1 MLRIYRRLIVDFWI
15 NYYTT
20 TNLARQQLFCNLE
33 VGVGIEPTNNS
44 FADCDITILSSHY
57 NSGTACRNR
66 TYILSLED
74 LCPVHWTNAVLVRVA
89 RIELAR
95 LASADFKSAVF
106 TYFTIL
112 AINIIIL
119 HLILH
124 VNWYSCWDSNSENL
138 LLLRET
144 TLPICPQEQ
153 TWWADWELNSDSTDY
168 ESAALP
174 LSYQP
179 NTGGRCE
186 SRTHSAVFTTVRIS
200 NPLHYHP
207 AHLPNSGTQW
217 ENQTPNSAFVALCDI
232 HFTNRVLVPRDRFE
246 LPTFSV

>member
-20 TNLARQQLFCNLE
+20 SNLARQQLFCNLE

-74 LCPVHWTNAVLVRVA
+74 LCPVHWTNAVLVRVE
-89 RIELAR
+89 RLELSIPKAT
-95 LASADFKSAVF
+95 DFKSAVF

-144 TLPICPQEQ
+144 TLPICPQEHSGGLTENWTQ
-153 TWWADWELNSDSTDY
+153 T
-168 ESAALP
+168 
-174 LSYQP
+174 QP
-179 NTGGRCE
+179 IM
-186 SRTHSAVFTTVRIS
+186 SR
-200 NPLHYHP
+200 LLYH
-207 AHLPNSGTQW
+207 
-217 ENQTPNSAFVALCDI
+217 
-232 HFTNRVLVPRDRFE
+232 
-246 LPTFSV
+246 